1 VVYDK
6 IVAIP
11 KGDNVLYL
19 TFSAQGDT
27 HNGSAL
33 LMQGLVNGTACQPL
47 LGQTGGGGGGK
58 HIFPH
63 WYTLNVLPRSTTGL
77 NCNDGGG
84 GTADCHDNTI
94 AFSCCSTVSTTAPT
108 ARVQIKLADLPGG
121 GSNVA
126 FYERSTIYI
135 DGQAGR
141 QCRGVSTRLHE

>member
-6 IVAIP
+6 TVAIP
-11 KGDNVLYL
+11 RGDNVLYL

-33 LMQGLVNGTACQPL
+33 LMQGLVNGNACQPL
-47 LGQTGGGGGGK
+47 LGQTGGGGGGP
-58 HIFPH
+58 HIFPR
-63 WYTLNVLPRSTTGL
+63 WYTLSHLPKSTTGL

-84 GTADCHDNTI
+84 GTGDCHDNTI

-108 ARVQIKLADLPGG
+108 ARVQIRLANLPGG
-121 GSNVA
+121 VGNTS

-135 DGQAGR
+135 DAQAGR
-141 QCRGVSTRLHE
+141 QCLGVSTRPHQ